1 MLTAFLKR
9 HDVSRRSSFY
19 EQSKP
24 SVSSSAKKRK
34 RDSIWEKFRNLHK
47 DGIDYVQCI
56 ECPEVIYK
64 STVPASTLKYHWE
77 ESKNHKSVAVIT
89 SVGDDPGAK
98 KLTKL
103 EQIDR
108 AFTKV
113 LSVPSMPINAFLH
126 PDMRSFIDLL
136 NRDFKLPKRV
146 TLHFVKDSQLRTAF
160 LGLRCLHGAHTA
172 INIRQE
178 VIRVLEV
185 YGLTLDEIF
194 KVVTDNGSN
203 ILSAFADVF
212 ELPNELPCYEYDEDD
227 L

>member
-1 MLTAFLKR
+1 MSAEEA
-9 HDVSRRSSFY
+9 VSTSS
-19 EQSKP
+19 QSP
-24 SVSSSAKKRK
+24 SVSSSAKKG
-34 RDSIWEKFRNLHK
+34 S
-47 DGIDYVQCI
+47 CI

-136 NRDFKLPKRV
+136 NRDFKW
-146 TLHFVKDSQLRTAF
+146 FSF
-160 LGLRCLHGAHTA
+160 FGLACISST
-172 INIRQE
+172 
-178 VIRVLEV
+178 
-185 YGLTLDEIF
+185 
-194 KVVTDNGSN
+194 GSS
-203 ILSAFADVF
+203 SAQCAG
-212 ELPNELPCYEYDEDD
+212 Y
-227 L
+227 

>member
-1 MLTAFLKR
+1 MSAEEA
-9 HDVSRRSSFY
+9 VSTSS
-19 EQSKP
+19 QSP

-136 NRDFKLPKRV
+136 NRDFKLPKSHA
-146 TLHFVKDSQLRTAF
+146 TLKSRIEQLASTTKINLRRLVSQFKTKPSITCDIWTDASMKNAY
-160 LGLRCLHGAHTA
+160 LGM
-172 INIRQE
+172 
-178 VIRVLEV
+178 VVL
-185 YGLTLDEIF
+185 T
-194 KVVTDNGSN
+194 
-203 ILSAFADVF
+203 
-212 ELPNELPCYEYDEDD
+212 
-227 L
+227 